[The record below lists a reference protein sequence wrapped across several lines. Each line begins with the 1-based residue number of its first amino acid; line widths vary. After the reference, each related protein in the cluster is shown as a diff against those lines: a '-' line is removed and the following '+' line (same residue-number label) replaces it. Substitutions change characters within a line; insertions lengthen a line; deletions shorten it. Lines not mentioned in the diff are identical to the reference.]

1 VTEVRLVGGGHPVY
15 LVLLEE
21 QAYRACRVSLVP
33 RVQLVRKGY
42 LASKE
47 AVERLDHL
55 VLMDLLE
62 LLVCL
67 EQKVQRELLELT
79 GQMVKQDHQGQ
90 MALLGRGALQDYQD
104 QPGYQDNEVH
114 REHKEKGVTV
124 VLPATWERRD
134 LQVFKDLQDPLDQE
148 VNVAK
153 VDLVVPKELL
163 VLVEELETRDP
174 LEMWVQL
181 EFQV

>member
-1 VTEVRLVGGGHPVY
+1 MPK
-15 LVLLEE
+15 
-21 QAYRACRVSLVP
+21 
-33 RVQLVRKGY
+33 VQLVHKGY

-47 AVERLDHL
+47 AVEHQDHL

-62 LLVCL
+62 LSVCL

-90 MALLGRGALQDYQD
+90 MALLGRGALQDYLD

-114 REHKEKGVTV
+114 REHKEKGATV
-124 VLPATWERRD
+124 VLPETWGRRD
-134 LQVFKDLQDPLDQE
+134 LQVFKDLQDPLDHE

-153 VDLVVPKELL
+153 EDLEVHKVPLE
-163 VLVEELETRDP
+163 LVEESETRDP

>member
-1 VTEVRLVGGGHPVY
+1 VTEVRLVGGGHLAY

-21 QAYRACRVSLVP
+21 QAFRACRVSLVP
-33 RVQLVRKGY
+33 KVLLVRKGY

-47 AVERLDHL
+47 AVEHQDHL

-62 LLVCL
+62 LSVCL
-67 EQKVQRELLELT
+67 EQRVQRGLLELT

-90 MALLGRGALQDYQD
+90 MALLGSGDLQAYPD
-104 QPGYQDNEVH
+104 QLGYQDNEVH

-153 VDLVVPKELL
+153 VDLAVPKELL

-174 LEMWVQL
+174 LETWVQL

>member
-1 VTEVRLVGGGHPVY
+1 MTEVRLVGGGHPAY

-33 RVQLVRKGY
+33 KVQLVHKGY
-42 LASKE
+42 QASKA
-47 AVERLDHL
+47 AVARQDHL
-55 VLMDLLE
+55 VLMGLQE

-67 EQKVQRELLELT
+67 EQKVQRELLELM

-90 MALLGRGALQDYQD
+90 MVLLERGDPQDYQD

-114 REHKEKGVTV
+114 REHKEKGVIV
-124 VLPATWERRD
+124 VLLATWERRD

-148 VNVAK
+148 VNVAR
-153 VDLVVPKELL
+153 VDLEVPKELL
-163 VLVEELETRDP
+163 ALVEELETRDP

>member
-1 VTEVRLVGGGHPVY
+1 M
-15 LVLLEE
+15 
-21 QAYRACRVSLVP
+21 SLVP

-90 MALLGRGALQDYQD
+90 MVLLERGALQVYQD
-104 QPGYQDNEVH
+104 QQGYQDNEVH
-114 REHKEKGVTV
+114 RERKEKGVTV
-124 VLPATWERRD
+124 VLLATWERRD
-134 LQVFKDLQDPLDQE
+134 LRVFRDLQDPLDQE
-148 VNVAK
+148 VNGAK
-153 VDLVVPKELL
+153 VDLEVHKELL
-163 VLVEELETRDP
+163 VLVGELETRDP

>member
-1 VTEVRLVGGGHPVY
+1 MPK
-15 LVLLEE
+15 
-21 QAYRACRVSLVP
+21 
-33 RVQLVRKGY
+33 VQLVRKGF

-47 AVERLDHL
+47 AVEHQDHL

-62 LLVCL
+62 LSVCL

-79 GQMVKQDHQGQ
+79 DQMVKQDHQGQ
-90 MALLGRGALQDYQD
+90 MALLGRGALQDYRA

-134 LQVFKDLQDPLDQE
+134 LQVFKDLQDPSDQE
-148 VNVAK
+148 VNEEK
-153 VDLVVPKELL
+153 VDPAVPKGLL
-163 VLVEELETRDP
+163 VLEEELETRDP

>member
-1 VTEVRLVGGGHPVY
+1 M
-15 LVLLEE
+15 
-21 QAYRACRVSLVP
+21 
-33 RVQLVRKGY
+33 GY

-47 AVERLDHL
+47 AVEHQDHL

-62 LLVCL
+62 LSVCL

-90 MALLGRGALQDYQD
+90 MALLGRGALQDYPD
-104 QPGYQDNEVH
+104 QLGYQDNEVH

-134 LQVFKDLQDPLDQE
+134 LQVLKDPSDQE
-148 VNVAK
+148 VNVEK
-153 VDLVVPKELL
+153 VVLVVPKGLL
-163 VLVEELETRDP
+163 VLEEELETR
-174 LEMWVQL
+174 
-181 EFQV
+181 